1 MKEREEQQIIK
12 GGMKENWRSKGNI
25 NMSCE
30 QGRNQRREE
39 GSIRLSWV
47 KHRAARKQT
56 SRYRYTHTQREGDTS
71 WVYYAILAASLAFC
85 VSLETVSVAEL
96 VATHTHKHTRISTI
110 NYLPSLSNL

>member
-1 MKEREEQQIIK
+1 MSREGTKEGRKDELDAPGSNTELL
-12 GGMKENWRSKGNI
+12 GN
-25 NMSCE
+25 
-30 QGRNQRREE
+30 
-39 GSIRLSWV
+39 
-47 KHRAARKQT
+47 KRAGT
-56 SRYRYTHTQREGDTS
+56 GTHTHTQREGDTS